1 MSYWY
6 TGCYPAPCP
15 DPPDWQMRS
24 DSAAVSGRNYG
35 GGASLLSLGHP
46 CLALEPSP
54 VTSPTPSTNYLREAS
69 SLSIDDA
76 RVILALRLLIARAAN
91 SDSLA
96 WWEDE
101 ALTLPGAFVLEKV
114 FPVAPPLAARN
125 LALHAALARHQAA
138 CPGSRAL
145 HLYRLDRDNQDG
157 LALRRVSSLSVDIAG
172 SPITSIAA
180 LEDTVRA
187 LIGGPFRY
195 RALRRTPS
203 NGLEIEIPPPP
214 TGVSPLLHRARS
226 LAWAYLEGAPRA
238 PVFPF
243 CTE

>member
-1 MSYWY
+1 M
-6 TGCYPAPCP
+6 
-15 DPPDWQMRS
+15 
-24 DSAAVSGRNYG
+24 
-35 GGASLLSLGHP
+35 
-46 CLALEPSP
+46 
-54 VTSPTPSTNYLREAS
+54 
-69 SLSIDDA
+69 
-76 RVILALRLLIARAAN
+76 
-91 SDSLA
+91 
-96 WWEDE
+96 
-101 ALTLPGAFVLEKV
+101 
-114 FPVAPPLAARN
+114 
-125 LALHAALARHQAA
+125 
-138 CPGSRAL
+138 
-145 HLYRLDRDNQDG
+145 
-157 LALRRVSSLSVDIAG
+157 DIAG